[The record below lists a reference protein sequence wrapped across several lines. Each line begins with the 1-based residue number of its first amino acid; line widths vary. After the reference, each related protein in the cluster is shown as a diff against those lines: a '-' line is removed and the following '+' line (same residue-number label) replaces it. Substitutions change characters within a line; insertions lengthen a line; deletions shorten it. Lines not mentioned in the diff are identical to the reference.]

1 MKAAWDHGC
10 VMPCA
15 CRRAIVSVAASSTTR
30 YPASSNARTIEVF
43 PQPGVPV
50 SMYRFIVSSNS
61 GSFVGPISAQ
71 ARRHGE
77 PSRQRTQDIRT
88 KVWVSALRRAR
99 SEIARKINQRVAGGS
114 GNFVGRLCGIVGLG
128 QRRRS
133 VVGLVHRALEIAN
146 RLAHRAADIAEL
158 AGPEDDQDDQQNDYQ
173 VSWREEIH
181 IFLRAGCRSPALLEV
196 SLYP

>member
-1 MKAAWDHGC
+1 MKAAWDHGG

-71 ARRHGE
+71 ARPARRALFRQE
-77 PSRQRTQDIRT
+77 PGMFGLKDNYRAGARAFRDRAEDKSADRGRVR
-88 KVWVSALRRAR
+88 KLCKAALRDRRA
-99 SEIARKINQRVAGGS
+99 
-114 GNFVGRLCGIVGLG
+114 
-128 QRRRS
+128 
-133 VVGLVHRALEIAN
+133 
-146 RLAHRAADIAEL
+146 
-158 AGPEDDQDDQQNDYQ
+158 
-173 VSWREEIH
+173 
-181 IFLRAGCRSPALLEV
+181 
-196 SLYP
+196 